1 MAAVACLLVVLSL
14 FDSMAQ
20 IRSSDTDRTV
30 REFLASAPGQSL
42 GLDVESVVRM
52 LRALVLLSG
61 ALAAAGLIL
70 SVYSLRRHRG
80 ARVGL
85 TVVAVLML
93 FSATFVAGL
102 LPLVVVLGAGMLWRR
117 EARDWF
123 DGRAPQPRATE
134 GAASPFDQPAT
145 TPVRGSEPGAP
156 PPPAEGQQ
164 SARPPRPFAGTYGR
178 PPAPYGQPQW
188 RPQWRP
194 QPTYGASAPAR
205 RPAAVTAAAWLTWVF
220 GGITAVVFGLLVL
233 SLLVERGRL
242 LEQLQ
247 RNPGLADQGLTSQQ
261 WLAILWVAGAVGI
274 FWSLAAMALAVLAY
288 NRVRAGQV
296 GLVVSAALSAVLCT
310 VSLVGLLS
318 GLAGF
323 ATVVLLL
330 GRGANRWFTREAP
343 PEPRYDA
350 RPERQQPPPSG
361 KPPVW

>member
-42 GLDVESVVRM
+42 GLEVESVVRM

-61 ALAAAGLIL
+61 ALAAAGVIL

-85 TVVAVLML
+85 SVVAVLML
-93 FSATFVAGL
+93 FSTTFVAGL
-102 LPLVVVLGAGMLWRR
+102 LPLVVVLGAAMLWRR

-134 GAASPFDQPAT
+134 AAASPFDQPPT
-145 TPVRGSEPGAP
+145 TPVRAAEPGAP
-156 PPPAEGQQ
+156 PQPAAGQQ
-164 SARPPRPFAGTYGR
+164 SALPPQPFAGTYGR
-178 PPAPYGQPQW
+178 PPAPYPQPPW
-188 RPQWRP
+188 WP
-194 QPTYGASAPAR
+194 QPTYGAAPSAR

-220 GGITAVVFGLLVL
+220 GGITTVVFGLLVL
-233 SLLVERGRL
+233 SLLVQRGRL

-296 GLVVSAALSAVLCT
+296 GLVASAALSAVLCT

-330 GRGANRWFTREAP
+330 GRSANRWFTHEAP

-350 RPERQQPPPSG
+350 RPEREQQPPSG